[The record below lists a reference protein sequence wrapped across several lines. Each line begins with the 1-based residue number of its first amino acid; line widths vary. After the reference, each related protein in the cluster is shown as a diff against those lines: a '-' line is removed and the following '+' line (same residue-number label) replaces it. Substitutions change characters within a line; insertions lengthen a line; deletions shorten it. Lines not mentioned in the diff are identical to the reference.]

1 MAEQALNT
9 EVTQPVETSTPVDT
23 DTGGSGRTA
32 EPSSRREA
40 SRRAARGDAMA
51 NAIGKAAKDAN
62 AKVSRGTVAPGE
74 APPAEEAPKAWE
86 APGYAKAWSEQ
97 RRKALE
103 AIATRED
110 LKDHWKELDGQL
122 NDFNQW
128 DSRRNWEIGQY
139 RKRLEPVNEILQQ
152 MEQSYTRQGMS
163 IQQGLGQLWQTAQ
176 DLATQPDETMARI
189 STMVRPRNPSQV
201 LQFLAQTWGQ
211 NLNEL
216 VQSQPYVDPHIAK
229 QLHETQTALQRVTQE
244 NWARDQAARQQQY
257 QALVRH
263 IEDFEQAKDGNGNP
277 KHPYAAEVGQD
288 MGLLLQTGR
297 AQSLEQAYE
306 IATKLHP
313 KAQEE
318 RQKAAEKAAREA
330 AARNTTDAEQARNAA
345 RSISSKANGSR
356 QNGRADM
363 REAILAAER
372 QTYGKTR

>member
-9 EVTQPVETSTPVDT
+9 EI
-23 DTGGSGRTA
+23 DTGTAAPVADAPRTEAPAREA
-32 EPSSRREA
+32 EPVSQREA
-40 SRRAARGDAMA
+40 RRQARRGGTMDRATRE
-51 NAIGKAAKDAN
+51 AAKQVKAEPVGGG
-62 AKVSRGTVAPGE
+62 AV
-74 APPAEEAPKAWE
+74 EEAAPAKPWE
-86 APGYAKAWSEQ
+86 APAYAKAWSEQ

-128 DSRRNWEIGQY
+128 DGRRNWEIGQY
-139 RKRLEPVNEILQQ
+139 RKRLEPVNDILQQ
-152 MEQSYTRQGMS
+152 MEAQYTRQGMS

-176 DLATQPDETMARI
+176 DLSTNPDETMARI
-189 STMVRPRNPSQV
+189 STMVRPRNPAQV
-201 LQFLAQTWGQ
+201 LNFLAQTWGQ
-211 NLNEL
+211 NLGEL
-216 VQSQPYVDPHIAK
+216 VQSQPYVDPVIARE
-229 QLHETQTALQRVTQE
+229 LSQTKSALQQIMEQNQQRE
-244 NWARDQAARQQQY
+244 NAVRQQQY
-257 QALVRH
+257 HALINH
-263 IEDFEQAKDGNGNP
+263 ITEFEQAKDASGTL

-297 AQSLEQAYE
+297 AQTLEQAYE

-345 RSISSKANGSR
+345 RNISSRANGS
-356 QNGRADM
+356 QNRVASMGD
-363 REAILAAER
+363 AIALAEK

>member
-9 EVTQPVETSTPVDT
+9 EIETTAPVADAPV
-23 DTGGSGRTA
+23 A
-32 EPSSRREA
+32 EAPSEPKSQREMRREA
-40 SRRAARGDAMA
+40 RNDRGGDRATRKALADAVK
-51 NAIGKAAKDAN
+51 KADAS
-62 AKVSRGTVAPGE
+62 KVSGGTV
-74 APPAEEAPKAWE
+74 EEAPKPWE
-86 APGYAKAWSEQ
+86 APPYAKAWSEQ

-139 RKRLEPVNEILQQ
+139 RKRLEPVNDILQE
-152 MEQSYTRQGMS
+152 MDQSYTRQGMS
-163 IQQGLGQLWQTAQ
+163 IQQGLGQLWQTAK
-176 DLATQPDETMARI
+176 DLSTNPDETMARI
-189 STMVRPRNPSQV
+189 SQMVRPRNPQQV
-201 LQFLAQTWGQ
+201 LQFLAQSWGQ
-211 NLNEL
+211 DLNTL
-216 VQSQPYVDPHIAK
+216 VQSQPYVDPVIAK
-229 QLHETQTALQRVTQE
+229 QLQETQTQLQRVMQE
-244 NWARDQAARQQQY
+244 NWQRDQAARQQQY
-257 QALVRH
+257 QALVKH
-263 IEDFEQAKDGNGNP
+263 IEDFEQAKDANGNP

-345 RSISSKANGSR
+345 RNISSKANGR
-356 QNGRADM
+356 EHRAYTMND
-363 REAILAAER
+363 AIAQAER
-372 QTYGKTR
+372 QVFGKTR

>member
-9 EVTQPVETSTPVDT
+9 EVTQNDAPVTEAPASTSAP
-23 DTGGSGRTA
+23 A
-32 EPSSRREA
+32 EPKSQRELRREA
-40 SRRAARGDAMA
+40 RNDRGGDRATRKALADAVDKGD
-51 NAIGKAAKDAN
+51 
-62 AKVSRGTVAPGE
+62 KVGGGSVE
-74 APPAEEAPKAWE
+74 PPKPWE
-86 APGYAKAWSEQ
+86 APAYAKAWSEQ

-103 AIATRED
+103 AIATNET

-139 RKRLEPVNEILQQ
+139 RKRLEPVNDLLQEMDQ
-152 MEQSYTRQGMS
+152 HYTRQGMS
-163 IQQGLGQLWQTAQ
+163 IQQGMGQLWQTAK
-176 DLATQPDETMARI
+176 DLSTNPDETMARI

-211 NLNEL
+211 DLNQL
-216 VQSQPYVDPHIAK
+216 VQSQPYVDPVVAR
-229 QLHETQTALQRVTQE
+229 QLTETQTQLRRVMEQ
-244 NWARDQAARQQQY
+244 NWQRDQQARQQQF
-257 QALVRH
+257 QSLVKH
-263 IEDFEQAKDGNGNP
+263 IEDFEQAKDANGNP

-345 RSISSKANGSR
+345 RNISSKANG
-356 QNGRADM
+356 
-363 REAILAAER
+363 REHRSHTMMDAIAQAEK
-372 QTYGKTR
+372 TIYGKTR

>member
-9 EVTQPVETSTPVDT
+9 EVTETPVSDTGTSVSTPAAP
-23 DTGGSGRTA
+23 A
-32 EPSSRREA
+32 EPKSQRELRREA
-40 SRRAARGDAMA
+40 RNDRGADRATR
-51 NAIGKAAKDAN
+51 KALEQAVEKGG
-62 AKVSRGTVAPGE
+62 KVSDGTVQE
-74 APPAEEAPKAWE
+74 PPKPWE
-86 APGYAKAWSEQ
+86 APAYARAWSEQ

-103 AIATRED
+103 AIATNES

-139 RKRLEPVNEILQQ
+139 RKRLEPVNDLLQEMDQ
-152 MEQSYTRQGMS
+152 HYTRQGMS
-163 IQQGLGQLWQTAQ
+163 IQQGMGQLWQTAK
-176 DLATQPDETMARI
+176 DLSTNPDETMARI

-211 NLNEL
+211 DLNQL
-216 VQSQPYVDPHIAK
+216 VQSQPYVDPVVAR
-229 QLHETQTALQRVTQE
+229 QLTETQTQLRRVMEE
-244 NWARDQAARQQQY
+244 NWRRDQQTRQQQH
-257 QALVRH
+257 QALVKH
-263 IEDFEQAKDGNGNP
+263 IEDFEQAKDANGNP

-330 AARNTTDAEQARNAA
+330 AARNTADAEQARNAA
-345 RSISSKANGSR
+345 RNVSSKANG
-356 QNGRADM
+356 
-363 REAILAAER
+363 REHRSHTMMDAIAQAEKSV
-372 QTYGKTR
+372 YGKTR